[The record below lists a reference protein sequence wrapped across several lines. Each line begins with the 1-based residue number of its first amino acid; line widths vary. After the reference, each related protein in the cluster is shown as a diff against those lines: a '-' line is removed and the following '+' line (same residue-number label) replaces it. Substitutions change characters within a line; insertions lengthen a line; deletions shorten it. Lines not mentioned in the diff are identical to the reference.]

1 LGLENPGNF
10 SRDSGIF
17 FPNLRDFG
25 IFSAD
30 FFEIFSFIFINEGH
44 FHANSRFKCLNLMGF
59 LNIAI
64 ILRILLGFFQ
74 VYYAIFRDFLGF
86 GDSGI

>member
-10 SRDSGIF
+10 SPRKFKGFSKF
-17 FPNLRDFG
+17 FAEL
-25 IFSAD
+25 FS
-30 FFEIFSFIFINEGH
+30 EIFCGH

-59 LNIAI
+59 LNVAI

-74 VYYAIFRDFLGF
+74 VLYAIFRDFLGF
-86 GDSGI
+86 WDSGI